1 MKARVGARRGTV
13 LLATL
18 LVALSAAVLPATASA
33 DGDGNGNGNGNGEG
47 HQDHPGRSDHWGVIA
62 RNTIGSPVA
71 ELRNG
76 PFGSFGVL
84 GPEGRPPYG
93 RGSLGIEVSGST
105 AAVPALNEKVDF
117 GNEVDFFS
125 KPVSGLTEVGFHVFQ
140 TGENVTYGGGAPNM
154 PNIRFEIDPNLAAP
168 NAGINYS
175 TLVWVPDA
183 APVTNRWTDYLDATK
198 TGTWYLTGPAGPA
211 TSCEQSD
218 LCDFDTVKAA
228 LQDGGDPATILTAAV
243 GKGRDFMWIGAVDGL
258 RVNETIYDF
267 ERWGVRP
274 RPAD

>member
-1 MKARVGARRGTV
+1 MKARFGVRRGTI

-18 LVALSAAVLPATASA
+18 LVAMSAAVLPGTASA
-33 DGDGNGNGNGNGEG
+33 GGNGNGDEGGDGGG
-47 HQDHPGRSDHWGVIA
+47 HQGRSDHWGVIT

-105 AAVPALNEKVDF
+105 TTAPAPNEKVDF

-125 KPVSGLTEVGFHVFQ
+125 RPVSGLKEVGFHVFQ
-140 TGENVTYGGGAPNM
+140 TGENVTYGGPTNM

-168 NAGINYS
+168 NAGVNYS
-175 TLVWVPDA
+175 TLVWVPAA
-183 APVTNRWTDYLDATK
+183 APVTNRWTDYLDATE
-198 TGTWYLTGPAGPA
+198 TGTWFLTGAAGGL
-211 TSCEQSD
+211 TNCEQSD
-218 LCDFDTVKAA
+218 LCDFDTVMAA
-228 LQDGGDPATILTAAV
+228 LQDGGDPATLYSAAV
-243 GKGRDFMWIGAVDGL
+243 GKGRDYMWIGAVDGL
-258 RVNETIYDF
+258 RINETIYDF
-267 ERWGVRP
+267 EPWGVRTH
-274 RPAD
+274 PAT